1 MNATTDQSASPL
13 GITFLVLR
21 CQTGDEGAFH
31 QLYRQFSGNTLRY
44 LQSLV
49 GPDFAPDVQQEA
61 WISVLR
67 RIKGL
72 ENPNRF
78 KPWLYRV
85 VRHAG
90 IDHLRVAQRTDR
102 LFEHQHDDEDQ
113 WPPRTSESVDEIL
126 DPEAITRAISRL
138 SAAHQEVVVLRYWEE
153 FSYAEIAL
161 LTGIPLGSVRS
172 RLHHAKAHLKKLFE
186 NEIDP
191 Y

>member
-1 MNATTDQSASPL
+1 MP
-13 GITFLVLR
+13 
-21 CQTGDEGAFH
+21 FH
-31 QLYRQFSGNTLRY
+31 RLYRQFADNTFRY
-44 LQSLV
+44 LRSLV
-49 GPDFAPDVQQEA
+49 GSDLAPDVQQEA

-67 RIKGL
+67 KIKGL

-90 IDHLRVAQRTDR
+90 IDHLRVRRRTDK
-102 LFEHQHDDEDQ
+102 LVEHQHDDAID
-113 WPPRTSESVDEIL
+113 WPPATDESLKEVL
-126 DPEAITRAISRL
+126 DLEAVKRAISRL
-138 SAAHQEVVVLRYWEE
+138 SPAHQEVVVLRYWEE

-161 LTGIPLGSVRS
+161 LTGAPIGSVRS
-172 RLHHAKAHLKKLFE
+172 RLHHAKAHLKQIFE